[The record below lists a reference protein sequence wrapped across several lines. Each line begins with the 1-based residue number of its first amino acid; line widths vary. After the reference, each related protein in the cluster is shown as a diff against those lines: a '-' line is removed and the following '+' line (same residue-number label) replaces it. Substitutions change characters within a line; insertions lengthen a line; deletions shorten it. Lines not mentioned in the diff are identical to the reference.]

1 MTRQLTGNI
10 KESVLPYII
19 ASLQQIK
26 LIGKT
31 QKQTHWSEANQDLV
45 KKVSALQRYAQNYA
59 KMTAT
64 TGHRLETPVDE
75 SSEESS
81 IDDKEIGQPEVESL
95 MPTVSHKQANL
106 TTEFLTTK
114 STYRS

>member
-31 QKQTHWSEANQDLV
+31 QKQTHWSEANQDLIR
-45 KKVSALQRYAQNYA
+45 KATALQRYAQNYL
-59 KMTAT
+59 KMTDKT
-64 TGHRLETPVDE
+64 RKRFEPTINEETIGDENDEGSAVD
-75 SSEESS
+75 S
-81 IDDKEIGQPEVESL
+81 KEIGQPEVESL
-95 MPTVSHKQANL
+95 MPTV
-106 TTEFLTTK
+106 
-114 STYRS
+114 